1 MNKINFT
8 DYPST
13 TTPISANNL
22 NALQTNIEDE
32 FTAKMQDVGTALDEK
47 VSTSVANSTYEK
59 KGVLLWTNS
68 SPTSSFSAQTIT
80 LNDSLSN
87 YDCYTIMH
95 RQSTTNGRI
104 ISTGKIPVGHGTFM
118 ANPLSTNQYRGTN
131 ENTSGSSITFTP
143 GYKANADGSFAEDNT
158 LVIPMYVIG
167 YKTGLF

>member
-22 NALQTNIEDE
+22 NTMQSNIENE
-32 FTAKMQDVGTALDEK
+32 FTATMSNVQDALDEK

-80 LNDSLSN
+80 LNDTLSN
-87 YDCYTIMH
+87 YDCYEILF
-95 RQSTTNGRI
+95 RQSTTVPRI
-104 ISTGKIPVGHGTFM
+104 FNTGKIPVGSGTILGF
-118 ANPLSTNQYRGTN
+118 
-131 ENTSGSSITFTP
+131 NTGSLWYLRATGDTVSGNTIAFEAGYGSSGSATV
-143 GYKANADGSFAEDNT
+143 DNT
-158 LVIPMYVIG
+158 RTIPMYVIG